1 MFNQFIFLYV
11 IVFSSY
17 EVISGHHHRV
27 TLNGIDTGPSLP
39 EHTNKDLVSQL
50 MLTFDVWCLKFLL
63 KWNVGKYLRA
73 THHLYFQTSFLR
85 RTVGK
90 NVFAGVPCKK
100 IALTKFRGAYLFQ
113 NPWQKSRDYILIRRC
128 CPLWLHWIMVGSWF
142 GRKNSKWQMIMFHSC
157 EQYRAYE
164 IREFS

>member
-1 MFNQFIFLYV
+1 M
-11 IVFSSY
+11 
-17 EVISGHHHRV
+17 ISDHYHRV

-85 RTVGK
+85 RTVDK
-90 NVFAGVPCKK
+90 NVFADVPCKK
-100 IALTKFRGAYLFQ
+100 FCLTKFRSAYLFQ
-113 NPWQKSRDYILIRRC
+113 NPWQKSCDYILIRQC
-128 CPLWLHWIMVGSWF
+128 AHSDCIELWWAPDSGEKTPNDYK
-142 GRKNSKWQMIMFHSC
+142 RRFHLITFDGY
-157 EQYRAYE
+157 EQYRAHE
-164 IREFS
+164 IR